1 MDEIEIPSLHLC
13 SVSVSLFCFY
23 HVICYGSIFLSF
35 FLSLRKADIIMDGI
49 SGLHLCVWS
58 AVFVVSLFHFSI
70 FFFFLPYSNQ
80 ILAGAMGKLVLR
92 GLKGVDVIICQ
103 AGWRQ
108 SDNGS
113 FNQVGNLF

>member
-1 MDEIEIPSLHLC
+1 MGA
-13 SVSVSLFCFY
+13 FF
-23 HVICYGSIFLSF
+23 FLSF

-49 SGLHLCVWS
+49 SGLRLCVWS
-58 AVFVVSLFHFSI
+58 VGFHCFIFSFD
-70 FFFFLPYSNQ
+70 FFFYLTLIRYRPVRWE
-80 ILAGAMGKLVLR
+80 KLVLR

-103 AGWRQ
+103 AAWRK